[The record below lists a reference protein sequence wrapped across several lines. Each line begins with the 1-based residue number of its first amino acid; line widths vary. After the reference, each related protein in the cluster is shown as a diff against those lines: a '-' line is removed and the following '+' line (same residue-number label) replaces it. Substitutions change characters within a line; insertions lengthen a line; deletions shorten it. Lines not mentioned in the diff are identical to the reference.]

1 MSLEIAILSEQ
12 TWERST
18 IEQMGLAR
26 SIDYIGMN
34 SDCHSDIYVKSYY
47 LPTYLFIKKNTN
59 TYYVLTIIWKTKL
72 YITSIMVQGVP
83 S

>member
-34 SDCHSDIYVKSYY
+34 SECHSDIYVKVTTY
-47 LPTYLFIKKNTN
+47 LPTYL
-59 TYYVLTIIWKTKL
+59 
-72 YITSIMVQGVP
+72 
-83 S
+83 